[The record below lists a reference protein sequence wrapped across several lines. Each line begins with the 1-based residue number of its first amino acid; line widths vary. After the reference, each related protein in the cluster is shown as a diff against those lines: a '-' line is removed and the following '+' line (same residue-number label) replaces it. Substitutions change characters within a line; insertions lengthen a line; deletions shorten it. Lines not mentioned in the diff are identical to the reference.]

1 MASVADIQPEAHPST
16 PDSETHYASN
26 TQLNPSD
33 LTDST
38 TPVTLPQPN
47 PHENQHRPN
56 PRPKNPTYSQ
66 FSQTQSA
73 TARSRA
79 YSTASTSSVNSV
91 RRKPLPVSASPLAT
105 RFSTRYSTAEY
116 FSPSIEELPEPDLP
130 YSRYTNV
137 ADSPTLYEFPSDIK
151 SALPFSP
158 ESSSNRNSIRSSIR
172 SSRSS
177 KSFKSS
183 KSVSKQEL
191 PSSKRFSSEHI
202 AWTSVTPTLPE
213 QPTDN
218 EEQILSPK
226 SPNLLVPSHTHPPG
240 ASRHERLVSES
251 PLSSDSE
258 STGHWYGDS
267 SPGSRSGSAT
277 MSIFSSKATP
287 PHNIIP
293 NAPARTYTHESHDST
308 STIHKPKSPGKL
320 GSFFSSWGGAV
331 SPSSSTTTFSEDK
344 ADYSPNSPIPSSN
357 ASPHKLSEF
366 EDSHS
371 RTHTKAPPA
380 AIDIPKANADAAH
393 YFESAYLQIPIA
405 TPSPPPLLVEEM
417 ERELKEIS
425 QELASSIRREMDL
438 EDLVDRLQL
447 EAQNSGTNSSK
458 RTSDYFSD
466 SGTSVIPRYGEP
478 DPKQDELDRIQRKTE
493 QEKASI
499 KLELTDKLQDER
511 AIRKQLETQIRSLE
525 ERAAKVDL
533 AAINSVD
540 ANGRLKELEATCED
554 LRRKLSEEK
563 QIREN
568 FEDLLTA
575 LKGDLETSHNERD
588 NLRDEIVPQ
597 LKARVEGLEAQA
609 AEHEKLTYEQSKMN
623 QEIQTLKKENTTLI
637 NAQRLQMEMNQFN
650 SLSEEDSISNL
661 PRSRSSIMSI
671 GGIGGLGGLGGLS
684 GSLGGLK
691 RANSLAHTGKTARS
705 PGLSRTTSVKT
716 AESREALAERVKD
729 IELQR
734 DSLHRALKSLLERQE
749 HQNRENEKKIRQ
761 LEMERDRAMNQSP
774 RRQGY
779 DKKVSNLREEINTL
793 RRRADEAIEQKWQ
806 CEKGLGG
813 LKMDLDRAEQEIG
826 SLRSLLQEKDIL
838 IKRSSTDSRP
848 GSSHATSETLER
860 SYRDLQA
867 AYSASLERIKA
878 LEISASSDEDTARAM
893 EQLEKSLSDAITERD
908 VVKQELEAVREQSE
922 SLRDSEKVHLQ
933 EEMQLADELRE
944 SARRVEELA
953 GQVRL
958 QLASNSSLRQRLA
971 DAIERGEKEQK
982 ANAQKIT
989 FLQTKL
995 RALEEK
1001 LMAAQ
1006 NISEVRIARH
1016 EDEIRDIKDSHN
1028 IQLLRVKSELR
1039 SPRSF
1044 GPKSPM
1050 SPLFANAK
1058 KVPRLS
1064 ITTSGKGMSVSEDSK
1079 VEVLRQQV
1087 VNLEAALAEADR
1099 EMEEVV
1105 GRMNIAQIK
1114 VMELQNEREEAVR
1127 ETRKLQKTIEQE
1139 RLRAF
1144 EGRFATLNSSS

>member
-38 TPVTLPQPN
+38 TPVTIPQSN

-116 FSPSIEELPEPDLP
+116 FSPSIEELPEPDIP

-177 KSFKSS
+177 KSSKSS
-183 KSVSKQEL
+183 KSVSKQER

-226 SPNLLVPSHTHPPG
+226 SPNLLVPSHTSPPG
-240 ASRHERLVSES
+240 ASRHERLVSDS

-267 SPGSRSGSAT
+267 SPGSRPGSAT

-393 YFESAYLQIPIA
+393 YFENAYLQIPIA

-511 AIRKQLETQIRSLE
+511 AIRKQLETQIQSLE
-525 ERAAKVDL
+525 ERAAQVDL

-637 NAQRLQMEMNQFN
+637 NAQRLQMEMSQFN

-671 GGIGGLGGLGGLS
+671 GGIGGLGGLSGG
-684 GSLGGLK
+684 LGGLK

-779 DKKVSNLREEINTL
+779 DKEVSNLREEINTL

-867 AYSASLERIKA
+867 AYSSSLERIKA
-878 LEISASSDEDTARAM
+878 LEISASNDEDTARAM

-922 SLRDSEKVHLQ
+922 FLRDSEKVHLQ

-958 QLASNSSLRQRLA
+958 QLASNSTLRQRLA

-1105 GRMNIAQIK
+1105 GRMNIAQIE

-1127 ETRKLQKTIEQE
+1127 ETRKLQKIIEQE

>member
-38 TPVTLPQPN
+38 TPVAIPQPN

-56 PRPKNPTYSQ
+56 SRPKNPTYSQ

-177 KSFKSS
+177 KSSKSS
-183 KSVSKQEL
+183 KSVSKQER

-226 SPNLLVPSHTHPPG
+226 SPNLLVPSQTRPPG
-240 ASRHERLVSES
+240 ASRHERLVSDS

-267 SPGSRSGSAT
+267 SPGSRPGSAT

-357 ASPHKLSEF
+357 ASPHKLSDF

-371 RTHTKAPPA
+371 RTHTKVPPA
-380 AIDIPKANADAAH
+380 AIDIPKANADAAQ
-393 YFESAYLQIPIA
+393 YFENAYLQIPIA

-511 AIRKQLETQIRSLE
+511 ALRKQLEIQIRSLE
-525 ERAAKVDL
+525 ERAAQVDL
-533 AAINSVD
+533 ATINSVD

-575 LKGDLETSHNERD
+575 LKADLETSHNERD

-623 QEIQTLKKENTTLI
+623 QEIQLLKKENTTLI
-637 NAQRLQMEMNQFN
+637 NAQRLQMETNQFN
-650 SLSEEDSISNL
+650 SLSEEDGISNL

-671 GGIGGLGGLGGLS
+671 SGIGGLGGLSGG
-684 GSLGGLK
+684 LGGLK

-779 DKKVSNLREEINTL
+779 DKEVSNLREEINTL

-838 IKRSSTDSRP
+838 IKRSSTDSTP

-878 LEISASSDEDTARAM
+878 LETSASNDEDTARAM

-958 QLASNSSLRQRLA
+958 QLASNSTLRQRLA

-1064 ITTSGKGMSVSEDSK
+1064 ITTSGKGMSVTEDSK

-1105 GRMNIAQIK
+1105 GRMNIAQIE

-1144 EGRFATLNSSS
+1144 EGRFASLNSSS

>member
-1 MASVADIQPEAHPST
+1 MASVADIQPEAHPSP

-38 TPVTLPQPN
+38 TPVTIPQPN

-56 PRPKNPTYSQ
+56 SRPKNPTYSQ

-158 ESSSNRNSIRSSIR
+158 ESSSNRNSIRSSIK

-177 KSFKSS
+177 KSSKSS
-183 KSVSKQEL
+183 KSVSKQER
-191 PSSKRFSSEHI
+191 PSSKRFSSERI

-213 QPTDN
+213 QPTGN

-226 SPNLLVPSHTHPPG
+226 SPNLLVLSHTRPPG
-240 ASRHERLVSES
+240 ASRHERLVSDS

-267 SPGSRSGSAT
+267 SPGSRPGSAT

-366 EDSHS
+366 EDSLS

-393 YFESAYLQIPIA
+393 YFENAYLQIPIA

-525 ERAAKVDL
+525 ERAAQVDL

-623 QEIQTLKKENTTLI
+623 QEIQLLKKENTTLI
-637 NAQRLQMEMNQFN
+637 NAQRLQMEMNQLN
-650 SLSEEDSISNL
+650 SLSEEDGISNL

-671 GGIGGLGGLGGLS
+671 GGTGGLGGLS
-684 GSLGGLK
+684 SGLGGLK

-779 DKKVSNLREEINTL
+779 DKEVSNLREEINTL

-878 LEISASSDEDTARAM
+878 LETSASNDEDTARAM

-908 VVKQELEAVREQSE
+908 VVKQELDAVREQSE

-958 QLASNSSLRQRLA
+958 QLASNSTLRQRLA

-1064 ITTSGKGMSVSEDSK
+1064 ITTSGKGMSVTEDSK

-1105 GRMNIAQIK
+1105 GRMNIAQIE

-1144 EGRFATLNSSS
+1144 EGRFASLNSSS

>member
-1 MASVADIQPEAHPST
+1 M
-16 PDSETHYASN
+16 
-26 TQLNPSD
+26 
-33 LTDST
+33 
-38 TPVTLPQPN
+38 
-47 PHENQHRPN
+47 
-56 PRPKNPTYSQ
+56 
-66 FSQTQSA
+66 
-73 TARSRA
+73 
-79 YSTASTSSVNSV
+79 
-91 RRKPLPVSASPLAT
+91 
-105 RFSTRYSTAEY
+105 
-116 FSPSIEELPEPDLP
+116 
-130 YSRYTNV
+130 
-137 ADSPTLYEFPSDIK
+137 
-151 SALPFSP
+151 
-158 ESSSNRNSIRSSIR
+158 
-172 SSRSS
+172 
-177 KSFKSS
+177 
-183 KSVSKQEL
+183 
-191 PSSKRFSSEHI
+191 
-202 AWTSVTPTLPE
+202 
-213 QPTDN
+213 
-218 EEQILSPK
+218 
-226 SPNLLVPSHTHPPG
+226 
-240 ASRHERLVSES
+240 
-251 PLSSDSE
+251 
-258 STGHWYGDS
+258 
-267 SPGSRSGSAT
+267 
-277 MSIFSSKATP
+277 
-287 PHNIIP
+287 
-293 NAPARTYTHESHDST
+293 
-308 STIHKPKSPGKL
+308 
-320 GSFFSSWGGAV
+320 
-331 SPSSSTTTFSEDK
+331 
-344 ADYSPNSPIPSSN
+344 
-357 ASPHKLSEF
+357 
-366 EDSHS
+366 
-371 RTHTKAPPA
+371 
-380 AIDIPKANADAAH
+380 
-393 YFESAYLQIPIA
+393 
-405 TPSPPPLLVEEM
+405 
-417 ERELKEIS
+417 
-425 QELASSIRREMDL
+425 
-438 EDLVDRLQL
+438 
-447 EAQNSGTNSSK
+447 
-458 RTSDYFSD
+458 
-466 SGTSVIPRYGEP
+466 
-478 DPKQDELDRIQRKTE
+478 
-493 QEKASI
+493 
-499 KLELTDKLQDER
+499 
-511 AIRKQLETQIRSLE
+511 
-525 ERAAKVDL
+525 
-533 AAINSVD
+533 D

-575 LKGDLETSHNERD
+575 LKADLETSHNERD

-609 AEHEKLTYEQSKMN
+609 AEHEKLTYEQSKLN
-623 QEIQTLKKENTTLI
+623 QEIQTLKKENTTLV
-637 NAQRLQMEMNQFN
+637 NAQRLQMEMSQFN
-650 SLSEEDSISNL
+650 SLSEEDGIGSISNL

-671 GGIGGLGGLGGLS
+671 GGTGGLGSLSGALGG
-684 GSLGGLK
+684 LGGLK

-705 PGLSRTTSVKT
+705 PGLSRTSSVKT
-716 AESREALAERVKD
+716 AESRDALAERVKD

-734 DSLHRALKSLLERQE
+734 DSLHSALKSLLERQE

-761 LEMERDRAMNQSP
+761 LEMERDRALNQSP

-779 DKKVSNLREEINTL
+779 DREVSNLREEINTL

-867 AYSASLERIKA
+867 AYSASLEQIKA
-878 LEISASSDEDTARAM
+878 LEISATSDEDTAKAM
-893 EQLEKSLSDAITERD
+893 EQLERSLSDAITERD

-958 QLASNSSLRQRLA
+958 QLASNSTLRQRLA

-995 RALEEK
+995 RALEEQ

-1006 NISEVRIARH
+1006 NISEARMARH
-1016 EDEIRDIKDSHN
+1016 EDDIRDIKDSHN

-1050 SPLFANAK
+1050 SPFFANAK

-1105 GRMNIAQIK
+1105 GRMNIAQIE

>member
-38 TPVTLPQPN
+38 TPVAIPQPN

-116 FSPSIEELPEPDLP
+116 FSPSIEELPEPDIP

-177 KSFKSS
+177 KSSKSS
-183 KSVSKQEL
+183 KSVSKQER

-202 AWTSVTPTLPE
+202 AWTSVTPALPE

-226 SPNLLVPSHTHPPG
+226 SPNLLVPSQTRPPG
-240 ASRHERLVSES
+240 ASRHERLVSDS

-267 SPGSRSGSAT
+267 SPGSRPGSAT

-293 NAPARTYTHESHDST
+293 NAPARTNTHESHDST

-366 EDSHS
+366 EDLHS

-393 YFESAYLQIPIA
+393 YFENAYLQIPIA

-525 ERAAKVDL
+525 ERAAQVDL

-575 LKGDLETSHNERD
+575 LKADLETSHNERD

-623 QEIQTLKKENTTLI
+623 QEIETLKKENTTLV
-637 NAQRLQMEMNQFN
+637 NAQRLQMEMSQFN

-671 GGIGGLGGLGGLS
+671 GGIGGLGGLSGG
-684 GSLGGLK
+684 LGGLK

-761 LEMERDRAMNQSP
+761 LELERDRAMNQSP

-779 DKKVSNLREEINTL
+779 DKEVSNLREEINTL

-867 AYSASLERIKA
+867 AYSSSLERIKA
-878 LEISASSDEDTARAM
+878 LEISASNDEDTARAM

-922 SLRDSEKVHLQ
+922 SLRDSEKLHLQ

-958 QLASNSSLRQRLA
+958 QLASNSTLRQRLA

-1064 ITTSGKGMSVSEDSK
+1064 ITTSGKGMSVTEDSK

-1105 GRMNIAQIK
+1105 GRMNIAQIE

>member
-38 TPVTLPQPN
+38 TPVTIPQPN

-73 TARSRA
+73 TTRSRA
-79 YSTASTSSVNSV
+79 YSTTSTSSVNSV

-116 FSPSIEELPEPDLP
+116 FSPFIEELPEPDLP

-137 ADSPTLYEFPSDIK
+137 ADSPTLYEFPSDLK

-158 ESSSNRNSIRSSIR
+158 ESSSSRNSIRSSIR

-177 KSFKSS
+177 KSSKSS
-183 KSVSKQEL
+183 KSVSKQER

-202 AWTSVTPTLPE
+202 AWNSVTPTLPQ

-226 SPNLLVPSHTHPPG
+226 SPNLLVPSHSRPPG
-240 ASRHERLVSES
+240 ASRHERLVSDS

-267 SPGSRSGSAT
+267 SPGSRPGSAT

-308 STIHKPKSPGKL
+308 STIQKPKSPGKL

-344 ADYSPNSPIPSSN
+344 ADYSPNSPLPSSN

-371 RTHTKAPPA
+371 RAHTKAPPA

-393 YFESAYLQIPIA
+393 YFENAYLQIPIA

-447 EAQNSGTNSSK
+447 EAQNSGTNGSK

-525 ERAAKVDL
+525 ERAAQVDL

-575 LKGDLETSHNERD
+575 LKADLETSHNERD

-623 QEIQTLKKENTTLI
+623 QEIQILKKENITLI

-671 GGIGGLGGLGGLS
+671 GGISALGGLS
-684 GSLGGLK
+684 GGLGGLK
-691 RANSLAHTGKTARS
+691 RANSLAHTGNTARS

-761 LEMERDRAMNQSP
+761 LKMERDRAMNQSP

-779 DKKVSNLREEINTL
+779 DKEVSNLREEINTL

-867 AYSASLERIKA
+867 AYSSSLERIKA
-878 LEISASSDEDTARAM
+878 LEISASNDEDTAKAM
-893 EQLEKSLSDAITERD
+893 EQLDRSLSDAITERD
-908 VVKQELEAVREQSE
+908 IVKQELEAVKEQSE

-953 GQVRL
+953 GQVRV
-958 QLASNSSLRQRLA
+958 QLASNSTLRQRLA

-1058 KVPRLS
+1058 KTPRLS
-1064 ITTSGKGMSVSEDSK
+1064 ITTSGKGMSVTEDSK
-1079 VEVLRQQV
+1079 VEILRQQV

-1105 GRMNIAQIK
+1105 GRMNIAQIE

-1139 RLRAF
+1139 RLKAF